1 LLTWAKGDARSFLR
15 YRTNAVQVS
24 ATLHQIGTE
33 LVEEVLASE
42 AGSPKIILDLRDVR
56 LVDEDCTRL

>member
-1 LLTWAKGDARSFLR
+1 
-15 YRTNAVQVS
+15 
-24 ATLHQIGTE
+24 
-33 LVEEVLASE
+33 VEEVLASE